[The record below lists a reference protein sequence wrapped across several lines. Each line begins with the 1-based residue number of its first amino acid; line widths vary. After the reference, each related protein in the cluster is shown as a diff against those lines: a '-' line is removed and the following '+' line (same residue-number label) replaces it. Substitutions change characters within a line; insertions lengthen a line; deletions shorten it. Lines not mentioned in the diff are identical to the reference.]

1 MMSRQNEIVAE
12 AYRTMYDALCGYVSK
27 RIGASAEVED
37 IVQDTFESLLAP
49 GRILEERSIRR
60 FVYSIAHDK
69 IVDWYRRH
77 TCSIRAQEYFFAHSP
92 ISVEDADV
100 KVRVADVIRIEEQA
114 LKTAGKKGREI
125 YMMFVHRG
133 ESAGEIA
140 RHLDLSERTVE
151 NHIFRTRTKVRIALR
166 QAL

>member
-1 MMSRQNEIVAE
+1 MVPFGVGAG
-12 AYRTMYDALCGYVSK
+12 TVVCGSVRSGAAVLIAC
-27 RIGASAEVED
+27 RIPDSVRLTIGA
-37 IVQDTFESLLAP
+37 IVLGMKRMWYS
-49 GRILEERSIRR
+49 
-60 FVYSIAHDK
+60 FVTSG
-69 IVDWYRRH
+69 
-77 TCSIRAQEYFFAHSP
+77 SP
-92 ISVEDADV
+92 SV
-100 KVRVADVIRIEEQA
+100 VRVADVIRIEEQA